1 MARPEDIEAEVAKLS
16 PLAPA
21 GYFLAVRL
29 KGASPLMTFSTFPEA
44 WTDEYMEKGYMMR
57 DPVTTWALTLGG
69 AIRWS
74 SHFLPDPF
82 GVFKAAARHGLR
94 FGASVATGPV
104 SSLTLGSFARADR
117 DLTDDEIATA
127 KATVGRIHAMT
138 EPPRAVAEWDAE
150 VLRAAEA
157 GKGVK
162 AGAERVAALCEAF
175 SVRTIDEA
183 ARRAKALKLI

>member
-1 MARPEDIEAEVAKLS
+1 MARPEEIEAEVATLS

-29 KGASPLMTFSTFPEA
+29 RGAAPFLTFSTFPTA
-44 WTDEYMEKGYMMR
+44 WTDEYMEKGFLMR
-57 DPVTTWALTLGG
+57 DPVTTWAVTLGG

-74 SHFLPDPF
+74 SAFLPDPF
-82 GVFKAAARHGLR
+82 GVFKAAAKHGLR

-104 SSLTLGSFARADR
+104 SSLTLGSFARGDR

-127 KATVGRIHAMT
+127 KAAVGRIHAMT
-138 EPPRAVAEWDAE
+138 EAPKALDAGDAE

-157 GKGVK
+157 GKVVK
-162 AGAERVAALCEAF
+162 SDRVEALCDAF
-175 SVRTIDEA
+175 SVRTLAEA
-183 ARRAKALKLI
+183 ARRAKALKLM